1 VQTFFFLSVL
11 MILLFPTFG
20 YPIRPTE
27 ICFLS
32 EWRTENC
39 RKSWIKDPFPN
50 ELLMDAWKAMVG
62 A

>member
-1 VQTFFFLSVL
+1 MQTFFFLSVL

-50 ELLMDAWKAMVG
+50 ELLMDA
-62 A
+62 